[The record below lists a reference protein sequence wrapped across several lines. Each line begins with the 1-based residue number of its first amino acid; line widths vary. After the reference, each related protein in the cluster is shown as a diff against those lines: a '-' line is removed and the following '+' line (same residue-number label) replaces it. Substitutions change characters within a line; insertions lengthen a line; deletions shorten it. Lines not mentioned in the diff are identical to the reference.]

1 MLVRQRGK
9 TDDKEFFPPLICP
22 HLSDLFQLFIILQE
36 ESQVH
41 EGDINIRVTAV
52 LPVLFHCVLSS
63 RKCMLVDLQ
72 RTDSRGTNIGLRSH
86 ATQSDQ

>member
-9 TDDKEFFPPLICP
+9 TEDKAFFPPLICP

-41 EGDINIRVTAV
+41 EGDINIRVSAV

-63 RKCMLVDLQ
+63 
-72 RTDSRGTNIGLRSH
+72 
-86 ATQSDQ
+86 